1 MTSRSGTAR
10 PPRDLPRGGRFGAW
24 PRCRT
29 RYPNTRRPRKG
40 GRTMR
45 RDPMDLIYLL
55 GMFGPVI
62 VLLFI
67 LLAR

>member
-1 MTSRSGTAR
+1 MPGRGAAPGIRTPVDHGKGR
-10 PPRDLPRGGRFGAW
+10 P
-24 PRCRT
+24 
-29 RYPNTRRPRKG
+29 
-40 GRTMR
+40 MR

>member
-1 MTSRSGTAR
+1 MPHPVPGHPSTTER
-10 PPRDLPRGGRFGAW
+10 
-24 PRCRT
+24 
-29 RYPNTRRPRKG
+29 

-67 LLAR
+67 LLAH